1 MTWEM
6 DLKILQ
12 DEAREAGKR
21 EGLQEGERKK
31 AIEIAEALRKQGRM
45 SEAEIS
51 ELTGL
56 PEKKETLK

>member
-21 EGLQEGERKK
+21 EGERKK

-56 PEKKETLK
+56 SEKKETLK

>member
-1 MTWEM
+1 M

-21 EGLQEGERKK
+21 EGERKK

-56 PEKKETLK
+56 SEKKETLK